1 MKLDTILILGGLAGI
16 AYMLRQPK
24 PAPVSRDPRTI
35 TYRDGDPEEGEIGL
49 TS

>member
-24 PAPVSRDPRTI
+24 PAPVARREVTRT
-35 TYRDGDPEEGEIGL
+35 YKDGDPEQGEIGL
-49 TS
+49 VL

>member
-1 MKLDTILILGGLAGI
+1 MKLDTILILGGLAGL

-24 PAPVSRDPRTI
+24 PVTRREVTRT
-35 TYRDGDPEEGEIGL
+35 YKDGDPEEGEIGL

>member
-24 PAPVSRDPRTI
+24 PVTRREVTR
-35 TYRDGDPEEGEIGL
+35 TYRDSDPDKGEIGL
-49 TS
+49 SS

>member
-24 PAPVSRDPRTI
+24 PVTRREITRT
-35 TYRDGDPEEGEIGL
+35 YKDGDPEEGEIGL
-49 TS
+49 TQ

>member
-16 AYMLRQPK
+16 AYMLKQPK
-24 PAPVSRDPRTI
+24 PVTRREVTR

-49 TS
+49 SS

>member
-24 PAPVSRDPRTI
+24 PVTRREITRT
-35 TYRDGDPEEGEIGL
+35 YKDGDPEEGEIGL
-49 TS
+49 TL

>member
-24 PAPVSRDPRTI
+24 PVTRREITRT
-35 TYRDGDPEEGEIGL
+35 YKDGDPEEGEIGL

>member
-24 PAPVSRDPRTI
+24 PAPVARNPRLI